1 MSPQKLTKDM
11 VERAEALA
19 SRIVGISSCKITT
32 DETGEITEIHVVAT
46 SRKPAKLI
54 ARDVESCLQ
63 AELGIHVDHKKI
75 GVVLFEQSDDDHS
88 QNAPAAPTEAEESI
102 AEFPVEEFPPR
113 FVFQS
118 VNLFISETT
127 VKAEVELIRDGMEA
141 FGSAQS
147 EQGSTSNRDVIAAAT
162 LKAVSEFL
170 DESIKLCLCDV
181 LQVPLGDKQVVIV
194 GADLIRRRDRKSLAG
209 CCIVSGDEA
218 QTVVFAT
225 LDAVNRV
232 VGKLQPKSSIEY
244 RVQ

>member
-46 SRKPAKLI
+46 SRKPAKLV
-54 ARDVESCLQ
+54 ARDIESCLK

-75 GVVLFEQSDDDHS
+75 GVVLFEQANDDHGEPV
-88 QNAPAAPTEAEESI
+88 QPAPVETAEPIE
-102 AEFPVEEFPPR
+102 EFPVEEFPPR
-113 FVFQS
+113 FIFQS
-118 VNLFISETT
+118 VNLFISEST
-127 VKAEVELIRDGMEA
+127 VKAEVELTREGTAA
-141 FGSAQS
+141 FGSAQH
-147 EQGSTSNRDVIAAAT
+147 EQGATTNWHVIAEAT
-162 LKAVSEFL
+162 LQAVSEFL
-170 DESIKLCLCDV
+170 DESVKLCLCEA
-181 LQVPLGDKQVVIV
+181 LQVPLGDKKGFIV
-194 GADLIRRRDRKSLAG
+194 RVDLIRRRDRKSLAG
-209 CCIVSGDEA
+209 CCIISGDEA

>member
-1 MSPQKLTKDM
+1 MSPQKLTKEM
-11 VERAEALA
+11 VERAEVLA
-19 SRIVGISSCKITT
+19 ARIVGISSCKIAT

-63 AELGIHVDHKKI
+63 AELGIQVDHKKI
-75 GVVLFEQSDDDHS
+75 GVVLFDHANDEPS
-88 QNAPAAPTEAEESI
+88 EHMQPTPIEADEPIE
-102 AEFPVEEFPPR
+102 EFPVEEFPPR
-113 FVFQS
+113 FVFRS
-118 VNLFISETT
+118 VNLFISESS
-127 VKAEVELIRDGMEA
+127 VKAEVELARAGIEG
-141 FGSAQS
+141 FGSAVS
-147 EQGSTSNRDVIAAAT
+147 EQGTAGNWAVIAEAA

-170 DESIKLCLCDV
+170 DDSVKLCLRDV
-181 LQVPLGDKQVVIV
+181 LQVRLGDKRAVIV
-194 GADLIRRRDRKSLAG
+194 GVDMVRKRERKSLAG

-232 VGKLQPKSSIEY
+232 IGKLQPGSSIEY

>member
-46 SRKPAKLI
+46 TRKPAKLV
-54 ARDVESCLQ
+54 ARDIESCLK

-75 GVVLFEQSDDDHS
+75 GVVLFEQANDDHREHAHP
-88 QNAPAAPTEAEESI
+88 APVETAESI
-102 AEFPVEEFPPR
+102 EEFPVEEFPPR
-113 FVFQS
+113 FIFQS
-118 VNLFISETT
+118 VNLFISEST
-127 VKAEVELIRDGMEA
+127 VKAEVELTREGTAA
-141 FGSAQS
+141 FGSAQR
-147 EQGSTSNRDVIAAAT
+147 EQGAATNWHVIAEAT

-170 DESIKLCLCDV
+170 DESVKLCLCEV
-181 LQVPLGDKQVVIV
+181 LQVPLGDKKVVIV
-194 GADLIRRRDRKSLAG
+194 RVDLIRRRDRKSLAG
-209 CCIVSGDEA
+209 CCILSGDEA

-232 VGKLQPKSSIEY
+232 VGKLQSKSSIEY